1 MLHGKFPE
9 IRNLGP
15 TNIPNS
21 GKIST
26 WIPDTSGDPKSRIYV
41 AVLHGNAGSQWQRH
55 WKQEHQHQSHIL
67 CSVVPQYAGQNLRH
81 CVQYTQHAAVPQYTA
96 ASYTMLLKLGVVSI
110 EPFLCGHSNS
120 SKQKFSHN
128 FFFPLYF
135 RRKHYKSAM
144 APSARR
150 FDLGSDRPHFDS
162 EASDLR

>member
-55 WKQEHQHQSHIL
+55 WKQEHQHQSHIQVL
-67 CSVVPQYAGQNLRH
+67 CRSTLDKICGTACSIRSTPQYRSILRRVILCCWNSEWCQSNPFFAGIPIHQ
-81 CVQYTQHAAVPQYTA
+81 
-96 ASYTMLLKLGVVSI
+96 
-110 EPFLCGHSNS
+110 
-120 SKQKFSHN
+120 SKNFRII
-128 FFFPLYF
+128 FFF
-135 RRKHYKSAM
+135 
-144 APSARR
+144 R
-150 FDLGSDRPHFDS
+150 FIS
-162 EASDLR
+162 EENTINQQCMLRNNDYTYL